1 MQAPGAAIALV
12 FSIVLAYSSDRFR
25 ERGIHIAIAMLLAFG
40 GCFWLA
46 MAPAD
51 VGRRVLYGGYL
62 LTAGTMGT
70 GQAINAVSHLS
81 GFRTIADCLA
91 VMAEQ
96 QDGRKTQTDC
106 SSCVVSRSYHERWLT
121 SVSCPYSSQG
131 LLAQMCSKQP
141 TPHDTREA

>member
-1 MQAPGAAIALV
+1 MSVQNGMQAPGAAIALV
-12 FSIVLAYSSDRFR
+12 FSISLAYSSDRFR

-70 GQAINAVSHLS
+70 GQAINAVSHPS
-81 GFRTIADCLA
+81 GFRD
-91 VMAEQ
+91 
-96 QDGRKTQTDC
+96 
-106 SSCVVSRSYHERWLT
+106 SS
-121 SVSCPYSSQG
+121 
-131 LLAQMCSKQP
+131 
-141 TPHDTREA
+141 